1 MNFATTHHI
10 ASATVSH
17 KGSHFHGFLC
27 PSAQFEATLQSL
39 RDEHP
44 KAVHFVTST
53 RAFNAHQQIVESF
66 SDDGEPKGS
75 SGMPTLNVL
84 RGANLVNVGFVSV
97 RYFGGTLLGI
107 GGLVR
112 AYTDCALQTIANA
125 ELAPYIALDSL
136 RIHVPFAKLQH
147 AQYLIKKLD
156 ITMLQQNFDGTGAEL
171 VLQASGEILRAFT
184 HSLGI

>member
-1 MNFATTHHI
+1 MNLFTINTPANAI
-10 ASATVSH
+10 VSH

-27 PSAQFEATLQSL
+27 PYAQFDTTLQTL
-39 RDEHP
+39 RAQHP

-53 RAFNAHQQIVESF
+53 RFLNEYGQMVESF

-84 RGANLVNVGFVSV
+84 RGKGLVNVGFISV

-112 AYTDCALQTIANA
+112 AYTDCALQTIASA
-125 ELAPYIALDSL
+125 EIVRYIALATLCVDVS
-136 RIHVPFAKLQH
+136 FAKLQH
-147 AQYLIKKLD
+147 AQYLAKKLAIV
-156 ITMLQQNFDGTGAEL
+156 ITQQTFDVSGARL
-171 VLQASGEILRAFT
+171 VLQASAQTLAEFETL
-184 HSLGI
+184 LG

>member
-1 MNFATTHHI
+1 MNLHTIQHI

-27 PSAQFEATLQSL
+27 PSAHFEATLQKL
-39 RDEHP
+39 HDEHP
-44 KAVHFVTST
+44 KAVHFVTSS
-53 RAFNAHQQIVESF
+53 RIFNTHKQIVENF

-84 RGANLVNVGFVSV
+84 RGANLVNIGFISV

-112 AYTDCALQTIANA
+112 AYTDCALQTIASA
-125 ELAPYIALDSL
+125 ALVPYIALDSL
-136 RIHVPFAKLQH
+136 RVHVPFAKLQH

-156 ITMLQQNFDGTGAEL
+156 IATIQQNFDSTGAEL
-171 VLQASGEILRAFT
+171 VLQASGEKLAEFQ
-184 HSLGI
+184 HLLGI

>member
-1 MNFATTHHI
+1 MNLYTIQHI
-10 ASATVSH
+10 ANATVSH

-27 PSAQFEATLQSL
+27 PSTHFEATLQKL
-39 RDEHP
+39 HDKHP
-44 KAVHFVTST
+44 KAVHFVTSS
-53 RAFNAHQQIVESF
+53 RISNVHKQIVESF

-84 RGANLVNVGFVSV
+84 RGANLVNIGFISV

-125 ELAPYIALDSL
+125 ELVPYVIFDSL
-136 RIHVPFAKLQH
+136 QIHVPFGKLQH
-147 AQYLIKKLD
+147 AQYLIKKIGIH
-156 ITMLQQNFDGTGAEL
+156 ITQQVFDSTGAEFA
-171 VLQASGEILRAFT
+171 LQASGEKLAEFKYL
-184 HSLGI
+184 LGI